1 MLVLVVVVAAE
12 EVVVLHTEQRVERGS
27 RNKAAAAAAGSRL
40 IGGRGRALLLHCC
53 RVKLGFVKQR
63 LEELCPLGML
73 PNSCWGRILRVK
85 IAHKLRS
92 KCRIEN
98 CDKNRSQLNGHC
110 SER

>member
-1 MLVLVVVVAAE
+1 MAISLVYFPAKLNLTSDDLMVAGWWVQMRWWWCCTQSRE
-12 EVVVLHTEQRVERGS
+12 WRERGS

-85 IAHKLRS
+85 LAHKLRN
-92 KCRIEN
+92 K
-98 CDKNRSQLNGHC
+98 
-110 SER
+110 